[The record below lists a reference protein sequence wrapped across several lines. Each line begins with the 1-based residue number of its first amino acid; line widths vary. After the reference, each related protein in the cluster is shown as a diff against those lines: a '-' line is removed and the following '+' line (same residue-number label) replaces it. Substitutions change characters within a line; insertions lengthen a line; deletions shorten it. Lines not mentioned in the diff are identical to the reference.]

1 MPPATA
7 ADYELLEMSDS
18 TDSDNSASEAAEEE
32 ITFSVL
38 RRESEEPIGPLS
50 AEQIL
55 EMLKNDELSR
65 QDFVFYEGMEDWMP
79 IDSVFEIQEQ
89 ISHFVDDGQDKEA
102 VADAFQEVNS
112 ILAQGESIYYIAVQD
127 RTGLLS
133 KSKDSVILTDKRI
146 LVLRRKRAGLE
157 MEAFPWKTVTNTLMR
172 DDGNG
177 AGTFSVLL
185 NREKNVDINH
195 IPTVQIHRLFQLSQ
209 ELNDDGNGGAG
220 D

>member
-7 ADYELLEMSDS
+7 ADYDLLDMSDP
-18 TDSDNSASEAAEEE
+18 TDSDNLANEAAEEE
-32 ITFSVL
+32 TTFSVL
-38 RRESEEPIGPLS
+38 RRDSEEPIGPLS

-102 VADAFQEVNS
+102 VADAFQEVNT

-133 KSKDSVILTDKRI
+133 KSKDSVILTDRRI
-146 LVLRRKRAGLE
+146 LVLRRKRAGFE
-157 MEAFPWKTVTNTLMR
+157 MEAFTWKAVTNTLMR

-177 AGTFSVLL
+177 SGTFSVLL
-185 NREKNVDINH
+185 NREKNIDINH
-195 IPTVQIHRLFQLSQ
+195 IPTVQIHRLFKLSQ
-209 ELNDDGNGGAG
+209 ELNDASNGG

>member
-7 ADYELLEMSDS
+7 ADYDLLEMSDP
-18 TDSDNSASEAAEEE
+18 TESDDPASEAAEEE
-32 ITFSVL
+32 INFSVL
-38 RRESEEPIGPLS
+38 RRDSEEPIGPLT

-55 EMLKNDELSR
+55 EMLKNDELGR

-79 IDSVFEIQEQ
+79 IESVFEIQEQ

-157 MEAFPWKTVTNTLMR
+157 MEAFTWKAVTNTLMR

-177 AGTFSVLL
+177 SGTFSVLL
-185 NREKNVDINH
+185 NREKNIDIIH
-195 IPTVQIHRLFQLSQ
+195 IPSVQIHRLFKLSQ
-209 ELNDDGNGGAG
+209 ELNDASNGGE
-220 D
+220 

>member
-7 ADYELLEMSDS
+7 ADYDLLDMSDP
-18 TDSDNSASEAAEEE
+18 TDSDDLTHEAAEEE
-32 ITFSVL
+32 VTFSVL
-38 RRESEEPIGPLS
+38 RRDSEDPIGPLS

-55 EMLKNDELSR
+55 EMLKNNELSR

-102 VADAFQEVNS
+102 VADAFQEVNT
-112 ILAQGESIYYIAVQD
+112 ILAKGESIYYIAVQD

-133 KSKDSVILTDKRI
+133 KSKDSVILTDRRI

-157 MEAFPWKTVTNTLMR
+157 MEAFTWKAVTNTLMR

-185 NREKNVDINH
+185 NREKNIDINH
-195 IPTVQIHRLFQLSQ
+195 IPTVQIHRLFKLSQ
-209 ELNDDGNGGAG
+209 ELNDASNGG

>member
-7 ADYELLEMSDS
+7 ADYDLLDMSDA
-18 TDSDNSASEAAEEE
+18 TDSDNLANEAAEEE
-32 ITFSVL
+32 TTFSVL
-38 RRESEEPIGPLS
+38 RRDSEEPIGPLS

-65 QDFVFYEGMEDWMP
+65 KGFVFYEGMEDWMS

-102 VADAFQEVNS
+102 VADAFQEVNT

-133 KSKDSVILTDKRI
+133 KSKDSVILTDRRI
-146 LVLRRKRAGLE
+146 LVLRRKRAGFE
-157 MEAFPWKTVTNTLMR
+157 MEAFTWKAVTNTLMR

-177 AGTFSVLL
+177 SGTFSVLL
-185 NREKNVDINH
+185 NREKNIDINH
-195 IPTVQIHRLFQLSQ
+195 IATVQIHRLFKLSQ
-209 ELNDDGNGGAG
+209 ELNDASNGG

>member
-7 ADYELLEMSDS
+7 ADYDLLEMSDS
-18 TDSDNSASEAAEEE
+18 TDSDDPANEAAEEE
-32 ITFSVL
+32 ISFSVL
-38 RRESEEPIGPLS
+38 RRDSEEPIGPLT

-65 QDFVFYEGMEDWMP
+65 QDFVFYEGMDDWMP

-133 KSKDSVILTDKRI
+133 KSKDSVILTDRRI

-157 MEAFPWKTVTNTLMR
+157 MEAFTWKSVTNTLMR

-185 NREKNVDINH
+185 NREKNIDINH

-209 ELNDDGNGGAG
+209 ELNDASNG